1 MAQEKVIFRV
11 LPPGDLWQADGA
23 DFRFLGS
30 FTDEDAAI
38 EEAKRLGV
46 LAGTARIEVGAP
58 GTNPGRTLHVEGRK
72 S

>member
-46 LAGTARIEVGAP
+46 LAGTARIEVGSG
-58 GTNPGRTLHVEGRK
+58 GTNPGRTLLVEGRK
-72 S
+72 G

>member
-1 MAQEKVIFRV
+1 MAHEKVVFRV

-38 EEAKRLGV
+38 AEAERLGV
-46 LAGTARIEVGAP
+46 LAGTARIEVSAG
-58 GTNPGRTLHVEGRK
+58 GTNPARTLRVGK
-72 S
+72 A